1 VLRSGRGFDVA
12 KDVFALSSAETV
24 GSEVHNL
31 TDEVDTG
38 FSISNVDINQYE

>member
-1 VLRSGRGFDVA
+1 MPRSGLGVDFA
-12 KDVFALSSAETV
+12 KDVFALSLGETV

-31 TDEVDTG
+31 TDEVDAG